1 MNDKNKKTSTQKNV
15 TSLSPE
21 ENKKFTIYFWILS
34 LFPFLLVSSLFL
46 FQSEDDLPPVELLDN
61 PPEIQASLIIAK
73 KSEKEDTVIGRFWLV
88 NRTSVKYRQI
98 SPFVIDAL
106 ISTEDERFM
115 SHSGIDFKG
124 LARSI
129 FSLGSKGGASTI
141 PQQLAKLLFTLQ
153 KRQEEEIA
161 RAKGETLAA
170 RVGGFFGKFRRINEK
185 VQENII
191 AKRLEERY
199 TKEEIITM
207 YLNQFDFL
215 YNAVGIE
222 NAARVYFN
230 KAPINLTKA
239 EAAMLVGMCKNPDL
253 YNPYSYQVDNYRR
266 KIANNKGIPTSQVSQ
281 AEIDGRRSKDS
292 LRAVERRNQVLYQW
306 LKNSEDEN
314 DALRTKITREEFDKL
329 KVTPVATNFKSLD
342 HKEGMAPYFRESMR
356 NEVTEILSEK
366 NDDGT
371 LKYLKEDGTPYNIY
385 RDGLKIYTTLNPTLQ
400 RHAEYAVERHIK
412 EDMQPAFDQNNK
424 SLKNYPFA
432 NSVSPQMIEKIMDNA
447 RRSTERYRKLVEAG
461 ASADDIKRSFETPC
475 AMRVFSWR
483 GERDTTMT
491 PNDSIRYYKAFL
503 HAGLVSIDPQTGFVK
518 AWVGGVN
525 FKHFSYDHVRL
536 GKRQVGS
543 TIKPFVYATALS
555 MKVASPCMT
564 FTPEQCAVI
573 VENEDGS
580 EKSRYTP
587 AGEPAKNVK
596 DGLALSS
603 NPTTAAVMQTMGSFN
618 SYRKKGGPYEVEKF
632 LKKVEI
638 KLNPNDVVPSMALG
652 VMDLSLFEMVAAQ
665 CIFANNGYYVRPTTI
680 ERITDRNGKVIY
692 SSDTKIF
699 RDQALNSTVAYEV
712 LKMMKGG
719 VAYGTGWSLRSG
731 RPWGGITAPTAGKTG
746 TTQGNSDAWF
756 MGLTPKLVTG
766 VWVGAE
772 DRVVR
777 FRSTAMGQGA
787 RVALPI
793 YGYYMQ
799 RAYRDKIFSTY
810 EDFRQ
815 PQDYDPMMFDCSETT
830 VAPPTSE
837 IEIPFEF

>member
-1 MNDKNKKTSTQKNV
+1 MNDKNKNTSTKKSV
-15 TSLSPE
+15 TSLSTG
-21 ENKKFTIYFWILS
+21 ENKKYTIYFWILS
-34 LFPFLLVSSLFL
+34 LFPFLIVTSLFL
-46 FQSEDDLPPVELLDN
+46 FQSEDDLPAVELLDN

-106 ISTEDERFM
+106 IATEDERFM
-115 SHSGIDFKG
+115 NHSGVDFKG
-124 LARSI
+124 LVRSI

-161 RAKGETLAA
+161 RAKGETLGA

-185 VQENII
+185 IQENII

-230 KAPINLTKA
+230 KAPINLTKT

-253 YNPYSYQVDNYRR
+253 YNPYSYQVDNYKR
-266 KIANNKGIPTSQVSQ
+266 KIANYKGIPLNQVTR
-281 AEIDGRRSKDS
+281 AEIYERRSKDS
-292 LRAVERRNQVLYQW
+292 IRAVERRNQVLYQW

-314 DALRTKITREEFDKL
+314 DALQTKITREEYDKL
-329 KVTPVATNFKSLD
+329 KTTPVTTKFTSLD

-356 NEVTEILSEK
+356 SEVKEILEDK
-366 NDDGT
+366 NEDGT
-371 LKYLKEDGTPYNIY
+371 LKYLKDDGTPYNIY
-385 RDGLKIYTTLNPTLQ
+385 RDGLKIYTTINPTLQ

-432 NSVSPQMIEKIMDNA
+432 NSVSPQMIERIMENA
-447 RRSTERYRKLVEAG
+447 RRSTDRYRKLVEAG
-461 ASADDIKRSFETPC
+461 ASASDININFETPC

-555 MKVASPCMT
+555 MGVVTPCMT
-564 FTPEQCAVI
+564 FTPEDCAV
-573 VENEDGS
+573 ETLNEDGS
-580 EKSRYTP
+580 VRSRYRP
-587 AGEPAKNVK
+587 SGQGAKNVR

-603 NPTTAAVMQTMGSFN
+603 NPTTAAVMQKIGSFN
-618 SYRKKGGPYEVEKF
+618 PYTKKGGPYEVEKL
-632 LKKVEI
+632 LKRVEI
-638 KLNPNDVVPSMALG
+638 KLNSNDVVPSMALG

-692 SSDTKIF
+692 SADAKIF
-699 RDQALNSTVAYEV
+699 REQALNPTAAYEV

-719 VAYGTGWSLRSG
+719 VAYGTGSSLRSG
-731 RPWGGITAPTAGKTG
+731 RPWGGISAPTAGKTG

-787 RVALPI
+787 RAALPI
-793 YGYYMQ
+793 YGYFMQ
-799 RAYRDKIFSTY
+799 RAYRDKIFSTF

-815 PQDYDPMMFDCSETT
+815 PFDYDPTKFDCSETAGST
-830 VAPPTSE
+830 PTDE